1 MTILLRIIDFFAVR
15 LWLLALLLFAA
26 SAGALAMAYISE
38 YFFGLK
44 PCILCW
50 YQRYAFMASGAL
62 ALLALIFR
70 NNATLCRLLL
80 WVAGLG
86 YVINAGIAFFQVGVE
101 ELWWRGTD
109 ACHAPELDL
118 NSSLDDLRES
128 LLAEAFV
135 PCDVVQWSLFGISM
149 AGYNIP
155 YSLGLAVL
163 AFIALLRKPAQS

>member
-1 MTILLRIIDFFAVR
+1 MTYLLRIIDHFAAR

-26 SAGALAMAYISE
+26 SAGALATAYISE

-62 ALLALIFR
+62 ALLALVFQSSS
-70 NNATLCRLLL
+70 TFCRLLL
-80 WVAGLG
+80 WAAGLG
-86 YVINAGIAFFQVGVE
+86 YLINAATALFQVGVE

-118 NSSLDDLRES
+118 EGSVDALRES
-128 LLAEAFV
+128 LLAEPVV

-155 YSLGLAVL
+155 YSLGLAAL
-163 AFIALLRKPAQS
+163 AALVLLRKPVKP